1 MTGTA
6 TPVDALKRN
15 WVVRRLKTADKLG
28 SLTKK
33 DREDE
38 NKQNKNPTNEENKKR
53 AKRNGCKR
61 NDKEDQTDRGAISKN
76 SRIRRMIRK
85 RFPRKI
91 ERKLLR
97 KRRSGIAIHPLAAG
111 RVLLLPRDSAAAI
124 KPHQRCKV

>member
-33 DREDE
+33 DMEDE

-61 NDKEDQTDRGAISKN
+61 NDKEDQKDRGAISKN
-76 SRIRRMIRK
+76 SR
-85 RFPRKI
+85 
-91 ERKLLR
+91 
-97 KRRSGIAIHPLAAG
+97 RRSGIAIHPLAAG